1 MNKSSLALHYMGSAP
16 ERSALKY
23 SFTAPY
29 GTFSCSDG
37 GQVLLSVQSSCEF
50 DAICSDVL
58 DRPNM
63 PKDDRF
69 LDNRARVY
77 ASTSS

>member
-1 MNKSSLALHYMGSAP
+1 MNRSLLAHREMGSAP
-16 ERSALKY
+16 ERSALKH

-50 DAICSDVL
+50 DALCSDVL

-77 ASTSS
+77 ASTGS